1 MLKKDWNLYLIT
13 EEQLSGGRSTLEVVK
28 EAVKGGVDVVQLR
41 DKNMTLRERYSLG
54 REIRK
59 ITKKLNVDFIVNDRV
74 DLAAVLDAD
83 GVHLGQDDLP
93 YEQARRILGADKII
107 GITAIKMKDIMKAEK
122 DGADY
127 LGIGSVYKTDSKKV
141 SEEKDGI
148 GIQGIKNIKKITSL
162 PLIAV
167 GGLNSKNAAEVVR
180 AGADAISVISA
191 LTRAENVK
199 NSAKNLNEIIIS
211 VKNEKWAALERS

>member
-1 MLKKDWNLYLIT
+1 MFKRDWNLYLIT
-13 EEQLSGGRSTLEVVK
+13 EEQLSSGRSTLEVVK
-28 EAVKGGVDVVQLR
+28 KAVKSGVDVVQLR

-59 ITKKLNVDFIVNDRV
+59 ITKKANIDFIVNDRV

-93 YEQARRILGADKII
+93 YEEARKILGADKII
-107 GITAIKMKDIMKAEK
+107 GITAIKIKDIKKAEK

-141 SEEKDGI
+141 AEEKDGI
-148 GIQGIKNIKKITSL
+148 GIQGIKDVKKITSL

-167 GGLNSKNAAEVVR
+167 GGINSKNAAEVIK
-180 AGADAISVISA
+180 AGADTVSVISA
-191 LTRAENVK
+191 VVGADNIKASVK
-199 NSAKNLNEIIIS
+199 TLKEVIRKAKNKKSL
-211 VKNEKWAALERS
+211 VL